1 LAKADKEKVQV
12 EEVVINSFDEFPE
25 IDKKE
30 WKVMRGGKVYKFE
43 YTPLDYAKQEKV
55 KADYPLPNPPM
66 KEITDEKERLKR
78 TASKLPLA
86 EPDPEDPKYK
96 EDLEKATEKRSL
108 AQVLIA
114 LGWGMPLEK
123 FEQVIKTKLNTAELF
138 NLIGEVQ
145 RNSYQIN
152 TLQVDGFFLS

>member
-1 LAKADKEKVQV
+1 VAKADKEKVQV
-12 EEVVINSFDEFPE
+12 EEVSINSFDELPD

-30 WKVMRGGKVYKFE
+30 YKVMREGKVYKYT
-43 YTPLDYAKQEKV
+43 YTPLSYAKQEQV
-55 KADYPLPNPPM
+55 KADYPMPTPPL

-78 TASKLPLA
+78 TASKMPLA

-114 LGWGMPLEK
+114 LGWDMPLDK
-123 FEQVIKTKLNTAELF
+123 FETVIQSKLNTAELLAF
-138 NLIGEVQ
+138 AGEVQ
-145 RNSYQIN
+145 RNSYQISP
-152 TLQVDGFFLS
+152 LLVDSFFLS